1 MNEENYN
8 IENEEKIPEK
18 NKKKKGFWGE
28 LLDWIVSIGVALIAV
43 ALINMF
49 FFVQVMV
56 DGSSMVPTLT
66 DGDRLFASRF
76 MYTPEQGDIVVLEPY
91 LKEGSVKGKL
101 MFGRTLYIKRVI
113 AVGGQTV
120 DIRDNGVFIDGER
133 YKEAYLYGNV
143 HTYEGSLKMPV
154 EIPEG
159 CVFVMG
165 DNREHSKDSR
175 DMSVGI
181 IRNEQIVGKAVLQIY
196 PFAEFGVIE

>member
-1 MNEENYN
+1 MNEENMN
-8 IENEEKIPEK
+8 VLNSEEPPKKE
-18 NKKKKGFWGE
+18 KKKKSFWGE
-28 LLDWIVSIGVALIAV
+28 VIDWVVSIGIAFIAV
-43 ALINMF
+43 AIINMF

-76 MYTPEQGDIVVLEPY
+76 MYTPKQGDIVVLEPY

-101 MFGRTLYIKRVI
+101 MFGRTLYIKRVV
-113 AVGGQTV
+113 AVGGETV
-120 DIRDNGVFIDGER
+120 EIKDGGVFIDGER
-133 YKEAYLYGNV
+133 YKEDYLYGNV
-143 HTYEGSLKMPV
+143 HTYEGSLKTPV
-154 EIPEG
+154 TIPED

-196 PFAEFGVIE
+196 PFAEFGVVK